1 MIIGAHPAQGLDD
14 TNTIRKFGL
23 SRLCNGGTTFLSVNA
38 TKMHQFKAKGSEIK
52 KNIPYFIFSSNK
64 MKKAGLIFN
73 FSIDYVTFYSSDIID
88 LHKYFMKN
96 TRYKIV
102 FGLIKKICD
111 YELA

>member
-1 MIIGAHPAQGLDD
+1 
-14 TNTIRKFGL
+14 
-23 SRLCNGGTTFLSVNA
+23 
-38 TKMHQFKAKGSEIK
+38 MHQFKAKGSEIK
-52 KNIPYFIFSSNK
+52 KNIPYFTFSSNK
-64 MKKAGLIFN
+64 MKKAGLFCD

-111 YELA
+111 Y